1 MLAINIHSG
10 VVQGKRNR
18 LNDVV
23 WVLVKE
29 IKKLLDVGIPALV
42 QLTVVYVDYNLLK
55 VVVLFFLQDG

>member
-1 MLAINIHSG
+1 MNIHSG

-29 IKKLLDVGIPALV
+29 IEKLLDIGVSALI

-55 VVVLFFLQDG
+55 VVVLFLLQDG